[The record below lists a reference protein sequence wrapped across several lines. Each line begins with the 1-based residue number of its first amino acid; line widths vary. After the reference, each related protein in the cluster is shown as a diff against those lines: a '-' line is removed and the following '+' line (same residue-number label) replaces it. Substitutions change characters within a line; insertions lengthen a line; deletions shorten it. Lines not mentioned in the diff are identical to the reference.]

1 MQHNDSVNTKE
12 LDEKRAS
19 LFTVQ
24 DVEEAILYFTY
35 MTVLYPLVIIAH
47 EIYHGWK
54 GGWETTYLILRN
66 VPIFFG
72 IATTLIL
79 FKEGVD
85 IMLRRWQEAREI
97 SRQKRAA
104 IVEAARAEG
113 RAEGIAEGRAEGIV
127 EGKAEGIAEG
137 RVEGIAEGR
146 VEGIAEGKAEA
157 QRSWNEWY
165 RRQAEAREKGQ
176 PFTEPPP
183 TLNGDTLDE

>member
-1 MQHNDSVNTKE
+1 MQHNDSINTKE

-24 DVEEAILYFTY
+24 DVEEAILYFTC
-35 MTVLYPLVIIAH
+35 MTVLYPLVVIAH

-54 GGWETTYLILRN
+54 GGWETTYLILKN

-79 FKEGVD
+79 CKEGAD

-113 RAEGIAEGRAEGIV
+113 IAEGRA
-127 EGKAEGIAEG
+127 KG
-137 RVEGIAEGR
+137 R
-146 VEGIAEGKAEA
+146 AEGKAEA

-165 RRQAEAREKGQ
+165 RRQVEAQEKGQ

-183 TLNGDTLDE
+183 TFNGDTLDE

>member
-1 MQHNDSVNTKE
+1 MQHNDSVNTEE

-35 MTVLYPLVIIAH
+35 MTVLYPLVVIAH

-54 GGWETTYLILRN
+54 GGWETTYLVLKN

-113 RAEGIAEGRAEGIV
+113 RAEGISEGRAEGIS
-127 EGKAEGIAEG
+127 EG
-137 RVEGIAEGR
+137 R
-146 VEGIAEGKAEA
+146 AEA
-157 QRSWNEWY
+157 QRTWNEWY

-183 TLNGDTLDE
+183 TLNGDTFDE

>member
-1 MQHNDSVNTKE
+1 MQHNDSVNTEE

-35 MTVLYPLVIIAH
+35 MTVLYPLVVIVH
-47 EIYHGWK
+47 EIYHGWR
-54 GGWETTYLILRN
+54 GGWETTYLILKN

-104 IVEAARAEG
+104 IAEAARAEG
-113 RAEGIAEGRAEGIV
+113 ISQGR
-127 EGKAEGIAEG
+127 
-137 RVEGIAEGR
+137 
-146 VEGIAEGKAEA
+146 AEA
-157 QRSWNEWY
+157 QRTWNAWY
-165 RRQAEAREKGQ
+165 RRQAEAREKGE

-183 TLNGDTLDE
+183 TLNGDTFDE

>member
-1 MQHNDSVNTKE
+1 MQHNDSVKTKE

-24 DVEEAILYFTY
+24 DVEEAILYFTC
-35 MTVLYPLVIIAH
+35 MTVLYPLVVIAH

-54 GGWETTYLILRN
+54 GGWETTYLVLKN

-79 FKEGVD
+79 FKEGAD

-113 RAEGIAEGRAEGIV
+113 IAEGRAEGRA
-127 EGKAEGIAEG
+127 EGKAEGKAEG
-137 RVEGIAEGR
+137 RAE
-146 VEGIAEGKAEA
+146 V
-157 QRSWNEWY
+157 QRGWNEWY
-165 RRQAEAREKGQ
+165 RRQVEAQEKGQ

-183 TLNGDTLDE
+183 TFNGDTVDE